1 MALTLT
7 NSTPLQQVTGGM
19 MQTKPWDPKSAT
31 SQASGGLQAPS
42 DMNALMQ
49 ALMQAKTKALLQGQ
63 LPGTTP
69 QTLGQGTGMS
79 DAVSSSGPP
88 PLNLGGA
95 PPLAGMQA

>member
-1 MALTLT
+1 M
-7 NSTPLQQVTGGM
+7 TPLQQAQGGL
-19 MQTKPWDPKSAT
+19 MQTKPWDPKAVT
-31 SQASGGLQAPS
+31 AQVGGGLQTPS
-42 DMNALMQ
+42 DMTQLMQ
-49 ALMQAKTKALLQGQ
+49 ALQQAKTKALLTGQ